1 MRRVI
6 QKDVELPDI
15 PSKTIIIVGGVIFLL
30 FIILIGGLLSI
41 TIVSPGERGVRITF
55 GQVEPINLGEGL
67 HFKIPFA
74 QDIIKLDVKAQKVEA
89 ASSAASKDLQIVTT
103 SVALQYRIQ
112 PDQAY
117 KLLQEIGVGFQSKI
131 IDPAIQESVKAT
143 TAKFT
148 AEELVTQR
156 PIVKTEI
163 ENALRER
170 LAKNYIETQEISITE
185 FTFSDQFD
193 KAIEAKVTAEQDA
206 LKAVRELE
214 RIKIEAEQ
222 RVTQAKA
229 ESDSKKLEAD
239 AEAYRLTEVATAK
252 AFQIEIEGAAT
263 AEAFRVQREQLS
275 PDLVELKAIEK
286 WLGEVPYYNGVGAVP
301 FLDLTGKN

>member
-1 MRRVI
+1 MRKI
-6 QKDVELPDI
+6 MSEDIELP
-15 PSKTIIIVGGVIFLL
+15 IVSPKALGFGVAIVVLL
-30 FIILIGGLLSI
+30 FVILIGGLLSI
-41 TIVSPGERGVRITF
+41 TIVSPGERGVKITF

-67 HFKIPFA
+67 HFKIPFV

-117 KLLQEIGVGFQSKI
+117 RLLQEIGVGFQSKI
-131 IDPAIQESVKAT
+131 IDPAIQESVKST

-156 PIVKTEI
+156 PLVKSEI

-185 FTFSDQFD
+185 FTFSEQFD

-229 ESDSKKLEAD
+229 ESDSLKLQAD
-239 AEAYRLTEVATAK
+239 AEAYRVKEVADAK
-252 AFQIEIEGAAT
+252 AYEIEIQGNAIAQ
-263 AEAFRVQREQLS
+263 AFRVQREELNE
-275 PDLVELKAIEK
+275 DLVRLKAIEK
-286 WLGEVPYYNGVGAVP
+286 WLGEVPYYNGVGAIP
-301 FLDLTGKN
+301 FLDLTERG